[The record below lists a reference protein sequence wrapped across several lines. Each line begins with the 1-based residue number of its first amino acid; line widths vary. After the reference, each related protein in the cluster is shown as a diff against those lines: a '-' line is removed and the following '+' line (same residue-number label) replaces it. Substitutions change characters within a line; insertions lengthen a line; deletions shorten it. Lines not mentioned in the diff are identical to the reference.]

1 MSGKHVKVCLAQN
14 DSSVK
19 CSPCYYQM
27 MEPRFLV
34 CGTLSVGLSSYLS
47 VECVDTGRLCEV
59 TLNLPVVAADGEV
72 KGCLRWTSA

>member
-1 MSGKHVKVCLAQN
+1 
-14 DSSVK
+14 
-19 CSPCYYQM
+19 M

-34 CGTLSVGLSSYLS
+34 RGTLSVGLSSYLS